1 LLFGSLGAFRCRK
14 VEEGEEVWDGGVL
27 AEERGWAGRS
37 CSSSSGLGR
46 GGLLVVVL
54 RGVLLGRV
62 GEGRRGRFGEGG
74 KGGGEGWIGCRVE
87 VEVELHGERGEEG
100 EGGT

>member
-1 LLFGSLGAFRCRK
+1 L
-14 VEEGEEVWDGGVL
+14 
-27 AEERGWAGRS
+27 
-37 CSSSSGLGR
+37 
-46 GGLLVVVL
+46 
-54 RGVLLGRV
+54 LLGRV